1 MVVKKSMVFII
12 GMLIVFNILSN
23 NIELE
28 LEKKIKLKATKDIVL
43 LSLSNFT
50 MGKNGEFI
58 FPDGRASNIKVFD
71 ANGKFMYLLGRKGHG
86 PGEFITPYACYGNG
100 KSIWISDI
108 RALKISQY
116 DYTNNRYKYKRDCLR
131 LSSLCTDL
139 FVKNNIVYIAGYV
152 QGEKQ
157 TNYYMYSKKCNVEAK
172 FNVSKY
178 LIKSKLKYGVDTP
191 SKTDHYSSYDMSGY
205 FDILDDNIYFVWGA
219 DLRIIKFNLKN
230 NSVNIFGK
238 KTKNYIKPFVS
249 KELKIA
255 YKQRDS
261 LKVANTKKN
270 VCFVGGI
277 FVTDN
282 LVGLVYRGIY
292 QEKINGYPVF
302 VQFYSTEGK
311 YLNEIRLK
319 EAVGNLFNKSFYY
332 SPNKKK
338 LYYLNIIEND
348 DDDDY
353 EILVY
358 KLK

>member
-1 MVVKKSMVFII
+1 
-12 GMLIVFNILSN
+12 
-23 NIELE
+23 
-28 LEKKIKLKATKDIVL
+28 
-43 LSLSNFT
+43 
-50 MGKNGEFI
+50 
-58 FPDGRASNIKVFD
+58 
-71 ANGKFMYLLGRKGHG
+71 
-86 PGEFITPYACYGNG
+86 
-100 KSIWISDI
+100 
-108 RALKISQY
+108 
-116 DYTNNRYKYKRDCLR
+116 
-131 LSSLCTDL
+131 
-139 FVKNNIVYIAGYV
+139 
-152 QGEKQ
+152 
-157 TNYYMYSKKCNVEAK
+157 
-172 FNVSKY
+172 
-178 LIKSKLKYGVDTP
+178 
-191 SKTDHYSSYDMSGY
+191 MSGY